1 MLKPLINIYQV
12 LTRDSVTVSV
22 DAVVYYRLFI
32 LKSYALDVVAIVVV
46 VVAVALVVVFVV
58 LMY

>member
-1 MLKPLINIYQV
+1 M
-12 LTRDSVTVSV
+12 SV

-32 LKSYALDVVAIVVV
+32 LKSCALDVVAIVVV

-58 LMY
+58 VIVILLI

>member
-1 MLKPLINIYQV
+1 M
-12 LTRDSVTVSV
+12 SV

-32 LKSYALDVVAIVVV
+32 LKSCALDVVAIVVV
-46 VVAVALVVVFVV
+46 VVAVALVVVVVVVV

>member
-1 MLKPLINIYQV
+1 M
-12 LTRDSVTVSV
+12 TVSV

-32 LKSYALDVVAIVVV
+32 LKSCALDVVAIVVVV

-58 LMY
+58 VIVILLI

>member
-1 MLKPLINIYQV
+1 M
-12 LTRDSVTVSV
+12 TVSV

-32 LKSYALDVVAIVVV
+32 LKSCALDVVAIVVV

-58 LMY
+58 VIVILLI

>member
-1 MLKPLINIYQV
+1 M
-12 LTRDSVTVSV
+12 TVSV

-58 LMY
+58 VVVVVLMY

>member
-1 MLKPLINIYQV
+1 M
-12 LTRDSVTVSV
+12 TVSV

-32 LKSYALDVVAIVVV
+32 LKSCALDVGAIVVV

-58 LMY
+58 IVVVVVVVVLMY

>member
-1 MLKPLINIYQV
+1 M
-12 LTRDSVTVSV
+12 TVSV

-46 VVAVALVVVFVV
+46 VVSVALVVVFVV
-58 LMY
+58 IVLMY

>member
-1 MLKPLINIYQV
+1 M
-12 LTRDSVTVSV
+12 TVSV

-32 LKSYALDVVAIVVV
+32 LKSCALDVVAIVVV
-46 VVAVALVVVFVV
+46 VVAVALVVVFVFVVVVVV